1 MKPAAVSIIIINFNG
16 LADTRICLNSVLKT
30 NYQHFNVIVIDNG
43 SQENELASLQAEFAD
58 PRITWRALG
67 QNLGFAGANNIIIR
81 EIKTPFVVLLNNDTE
96 VDPNWLEPLIAAA
109 LSDPKIAV
117 CQGKI
122 HSLYNKNFFDYAGAA
137 GGFIDR
143 LGYPYARGRV
153 GFSLEEDIGQ
163 YDDEVDIFWA
173 SGAAFLLRRDIGLKY
188 GLLPTDFFFYHEET
202 DLCWRLKDAGY
213 RIVFV
218 PRSLIYHKG
227 AGSSR
232 RSKREL
238 QKRIFYVH
246 RNALLLAARNM
257 TLTSLIWVLP
267 ARFLLDLVSAVYYT
281 LSGDIYFVWSVILA
295 HLSFAKRLKN
305 TINYRRFHRNVP
317 IGIAEKELSPFS
329 ILWQYYIK
337 GKQRYS
343 EIIGQPVSSAIIPY
357 QQTVASNNSAD
368 H

>member
-1 MKPAAVSIIIINFNG
+1 MKYPAVSIIIINFNG

-30 NYQHFNVIVIDNG
+30 NYQHFNIIVIDNG
-43 SQENELASLQAEFAD
+43 SSKNELAILQGEFD
-58 PRITWRALG
+58 DLRIIWKAFG
-67 QNLGFAGANNIIIR
+67 QNLGFAGANNTIIR
-81 EIKTPFVVLLNNDTE
+81 EIKVPFVVLLNNDTE
-96 VDPNWLEPLIAAA
+96 VDPNWLEPLITSA

-122 HSLYNKNFFDYAGAA
+122 RSLYNKKFFDYAGAA

-143 LGYPYARGRV
+143 LGYPYARGRI

-173 SGAAFLLRRDIGLKY
+173 SGAAFLLRRDIGVKY
-188 GLLPTDFFFYHEET
+188 GLLPTEFFFYHEET

-218 PRSLIYHKG
+218 PQSVIWHKG

-257 TLTSLIWVLP
+257 TISSLAWVMP
-267 ARFLLDLVSAVYYT
+267 MRFFLDWLSVIYYA
-281 LSGDIYFVWSVILA
+281 LSGDMYFVWSVILA
-295 HLSFAKRLKN
+295 HLSFVKRLKS
-305 TINYRRFHRNVP
+305 TLYYRRFQRNVP
-317 IGIAEKELSPFS
+317 MDITEKELSPFS

-337 GKQRYS
+337 GKKRYC
-343 EIIGQPVSSAIIPY
+343 EISGKSAASAIIPY
-357 QQTVASNNSAD
+357 QQTVTSNLSR
-368 H
+368 